1 MNILIQASPISYTGT
16 PDKCVLKFSDQET
29 VIEKLVKKIKFDFPN
44 ENITIISPNIPE
56 SLTFASLEKFGIKL
70 FYGSLENPLQRII
83 DSIIELKEEEYI
95 VRIDGINLFYRKND
109 VLNAIN
115 IAINEKTDLVK
126 FSDDFMPSFTFDIYR
141 VGALRKLAKLN
152 IESQFSIHPKF
163 YIIKDTLNFKHIY
176 YNPKESF
183 TDEYL
188 RIARNFMKPIF
199 DFKRLDVDDKKSI
212 INGDQ
217 ISFHYVL
224 ANKYINIESGRLLDL
239 ACGQGFGLNIIDQ
252 KNKNLDLEGID
263 LDENIISIAQEKYPH
278 LKFSVQDALKL
289 KFEDNYFDF
298 IVGFE
303 IIEHVN
309 PDTLLK
315 EIYRVLKPGG
325 KLILSTPQNSL
336 GHIPIVYEHEHEYS
350 LAEIKNYTSIYFTIE
365 IIFALKQGSIYFE
378 NDEIGTNSFL
388 IAKK

>member
-1 MNILIQASPISYTGT
+1 
-16 PDKCVLKFSDQET
+16 
-29 VIEKLVKKIKFDFPN
+29 
-44 ENITIISPNIPE
+44 
-56 SLTFASLEKFGIKL
+56 
-70 FYGSLENPLQRII
+70 
-83 DSIIELKEEEYI
+83 
-95 VRIDGINLFYRKND
+95 
-109 VLNAIN
+109 
-115 IAINEKTDLVK
+115 
-126 FSDDFMPSFTFDIYR
+126 
-141 VGALRKLAKLN
+141 
-152 IESQFSIHPKF
+152 
-163 YIIKDTLNFKHIY
+163 
-176 YNPKESF
+176 
-183 TDEYL
+183 
-188 RIARNFMKPIF
+188 MKPIF